1 VFVCALHSLL
11 RTFKWMRLTVTIKT
25 VRMVKQIA
33 SAMPTFIQTLM
44 PSCGSI
50 PIHTEHVRTEEVD
63 VSQVIGAIT
72 EYE

>member
-1 VFVCALHSLL
+1 
-11 RTFKWMRLTVTIKT
+11 MVTIKT

-44 PSCGSI
+44 PLCGSI